1 MANPRFGTCC
11 NSGNVAIP
19 LLPDPPAPLRR
30 FYDGRDI
37 QSREFK
43 ENIWKYNRAFAFT
56 SIGVMEDH
64 SYNKIHRGPPIFRIQ
79 GELVHRTGSL
89 LPSPGKNPIY
99 SQLYIYEPRLALQFR
114 IQNNSDLRPDTL
126 RTLQDIIGCSNPY
139 AHLYATA
146 SQILKQHPN
155 TPDAEIRLRPAPGA
169 HRRSGNLPTADEV
182 AAVLPGDSFEGDAR
196 DIILHTRQG
205 PLQRIS
211 ETHPSYVPLQYPLLF
226 PAGTSGWHPNI
237 SSQHPGMRSK
247 NVSLS
252 RYTQFRIHERVG
264 EYSTILRGGRL
275 FQRYLVDMW
284 AAVDQQRLSFLRN
297 NQGVL
302 RATLYSGLEDAVEA
316 DEVDLNEIGQRVVLP
331 SSYIG
336 GPRHMQQQF
345 QDSMAVAR
353 FFRKV
358 DLFITITANPDWQ
371 EIREALL
378 PDQTSYDR
386 PDLVSRVFH
395 MKVWSIIKEITETGI
410 FGKAVAHVY
419 MIEFQKRGLPHMHLL
434 IFLTGPDKLVTPND
448 INTAI

>member
-1 MANPRFGTCC
+1 M
-11 NSGNVAIP
+11 
-19 LLPDPPAPLRR
+19 
-30 FYDGRDI
+30 
-37 QSREFK
+37 
-43 ENIWKYNRAFAFT
+43 
-56 SIGVMEDH
+56 
-64 SYNKIHRGPPIFRIQ
+64 
-79 GELVHRTGSL
+79 
-89 LPSPGKNPIY
+89 
-99 SQLYIYEPRLALQFR
+99 
-114 IQNNSDLRPDTL
+114 
-126 RTLQDIIGCSNPY
+126 
-139 AHLYATA
+139 
-146 SQILKQHPN
+146 
-155 TPDAEIRLRPAPGA
+155 
-169 HRRSGNLPTADEV
+169 PTADEV

-211 ETHPSYVPLQYPLLF
+211 ESHPSYVPLQYPLLF

-237 SSQHPGMRSK
+237 SSQRPGMRSK

-345 QDSMAVAR
+345 QNSMAVAR

-419 MIEFQKRGLPHMHLL
+419 TIEFQKRGLPHMHLL

-448 INTAI
+448 INTAIRANWPDPMTEPLLFETVKRCMVHGPCGTANLNAPCMEKGKCTKNYPKPFSAITSLDEHGYPRYFRPDDGRSYDVGGIPVDNRWIVPYNPYLSAR